1 MPQIVDIILK
11 VKKIRATLSLALQ
24 SDLWEN
30 YNYSICQIH
39 QLALRTCYSRKDSYW
54 YSSMK
59 DLNSLLLTTET
70 SSLGSNFPFK
80 ILIFKL
86 SFSPPPLTWN
96 FQWSWGEH
104 GAWSMEHGSTNL
116 GTLCVHCCL
125 GTHVPQ
131 IATWHD
137 SHLRRLMTILL
148 FPFLILSLIFSFLH
162 ISSPHPKD
170 NYSVGCMFLILQF
183 ALIGP
188 LHSRVFTCAK
198 ITLVLALL
206 SLSSSVTL

>member
-1 MPQIVDIILK
+1 
-11 VKKIRATLSLALQ
+11 
-24 SDLWEN
+24 
-30 YNYSICQIH
+30 
-39 QLALRTCYSRKDSYW
+39 
-54 YSSMK
+54 MK

-70 SSLGSNFPFK
+70 SGLGSNFPFK

-86 SFSPPPLTWN
+86 SFFPPPPRTWN
-96 FQWSWGEH
+96 FQWSRGEH
-104 GAWSMEHGSTNL
+104 GAWIHKSGDFVRSLLSGNPCPTN
-116 GTLCVHCCL
+116 CHM
-125 GTHVPQ
+125 
-131 IATWHD
+131 TW
-137 SHLRRLMTILL
+137 LPPELLRRRLMTILL

>member
-59 DLNSLLLTTET
+59 DLNSLVLTTET
-70 SSLGSNFPFK
+70 SGLGSNFPFK

-86 SFSPPPLTWN
+86 SFFPPPTTWN
-96 FQWSWGEH
+96 FQWSRGEH
-104 GAWSMEHGSTNL
+104 GAWSMD
-116 GTLCVHCCL
+116 
-125 GTHVPQ
+125 PQ
-131 IATWHD
+131 IWGLCAPIVVWEPMSHKLPHD
-137 SHLRRLMTILL
+137 MTPAWAAAKETNDNIIVS
-148 FPFLILSLIFSFLH
+148 FPHFITVFFLPSYF
-162 ISSPHPKD
+162 
-170 NYSVGCMFLILQF
+170 
-183 ALIGP
+183 
-188 LHSRVFTCAK
+188 
-198 ITLVLALL
+198 ITT
-206 SLSSSVTL
+206 SQR

>member
-1 MPQIVDIILK
+1 M
-11 VKKIRATLSLALQ
+11 
-24 SDLWEN
+24 
-30 YNYSICQIH
+30 
-39 QLALRTCYSRKDSYW
+39 RTCYSRKDSYW

-70 SSLGSNFPFK
+70 SGLGSNFPFK

-86 SFSPPPLTWN
+86 SFFPPPPPPPLEISN
-96 FQWSWGEH
+96 GHGVSMEH
-104 GAWSMEHGSTNL
+104 GAWIHKSGDFVRSLLSGNPCPTN
-116 GTLCVHCCL
+116 CHM
-125 GTHVPQ
+125 
-131 IATWHD
+131 TW
-137 SHLRRLMTILL
+137 LPPELLRRRLMTILL